1 MQILW
6 SDITPERCIFR
17 GQSQNK
23 SSWTTLVLFILL
35 LNRTVAELRL
45 RSLLCSY
52 LWSCLL
58 LKLFEHK
65 SSSEMF
71 WLQNVCFFHDF
82 SPCSMSVISPY
93 HLFLIEHHHQS
104 PLSPSQY
111 SPHIQFRLCYRKLL
125 KSHFSIYL
133 SSCVPLL
140 LQTTNLKSWINC
152 IWNHISSVNMDLT
165 HTAHEQ
171 LV

>member
-1 MQILW
+1 MRFQ
-6 SDITPERCIFR
+6 
-17 GQSQNK
+17 
-23 SSWTTLVLFILL
+23 
-35 LNRTVAELRL
+35 RTVKKQQVQLNKFGSLRFAPKPHRCEATFTFMFIPLILSTSETFWTHIFLSEL
-45 RSLLCSY
+45 
-52 LWSCLL
+52 
-58 LKLFEHK
+58 
-65 SSSEMF
+65 F

-104 PLSPSQY
+104 PSSPSQY
-111 SPHIQFRLCYRKLL
+111 SPHLQFCLCYRKLL

>member
-1 MQILW
+1 MARIFEQYTAVVKLNNFGSLHFAPKPHRCGATATFTFMFLPLILSTSETFW
-6 SDITPERCIFR
+6 THIFF
-17 GQSQNK
+17 
-23 SSWTTLVLFILL
+23 L
-35 LNRTVAELRL
+35 
-45 RSLLCSY
+45 
-52 LWSCLL
+52 
-58 LKLFEHK
+58 
-65 SSSEMF
+65 EMF
-71 WLQNVCFFHDF
+71 WFQNGCFFQAF